1 MVSGLDS
8 GAPARGVV
16 FSVPF
21 DGSKNNPIS
30 AWLSNISC
38 AERADMCRQICCA
51 NGVFFGAIMGSRGGH
66 IVRWGVGIW
75 AGGFRWIVCGLGLG

>member
-8 GAPARGVV
+8 GASARGVV

-30 AWLSNISC
+30 AWLSNISY
-38 AERADMCRQICCA
+38 AERADRSLDDFIEAVVPMGA
-51 NGVFFGAIMGSRGGH
+51 FFGAIMGSRGGH

-75 AGGFRWIVCGLGLG
+75 AGGFRWIVC